1 MMSEDLDTAKRY
13 RQRAEELRII
23 ATDDRTGENRA
34 ALERI
39 ARDYDRM
46 AETMETLDR
55 TNAARRKEGTSD

>member
-1 MMSEDLDTAKRY
+1 MMSEDLDIAKRY